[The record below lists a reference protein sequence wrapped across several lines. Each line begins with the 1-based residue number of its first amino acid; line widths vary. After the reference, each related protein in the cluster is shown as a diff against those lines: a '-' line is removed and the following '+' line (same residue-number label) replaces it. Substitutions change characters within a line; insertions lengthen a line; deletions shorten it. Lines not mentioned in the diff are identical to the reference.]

1 MFKSVENRS
10 VSQMIVEQIQEMIM
24 SGELKAGD
32 PLPTERALSEM
43 LNVGRPSLR
52 EALKALE
59 VMGIVESRQG
69 SGNYITNNV
78 SENFYKPLSLSFKL
92 SGRDHSEILQMRR
105 MIEYYTTVNA
115 ASNADDNDIKELRS
129 IEDHLESLTDP
140 LEISR
145 ADRRFHTRIAEITGN
160 SLILD
165 TLNSASYLLD
175 SFANEAI
182 RISGFMGDSLDSVY
196 QEHMAIIHA
205 IENHDP
211 EAAFESIRKHLGS
224 IRLELMDR

>member
-1 MFKSVENRS
+1 MFKSVESRS
-10 VSQMIVEQIQEMIM
+10 VSQMIVEQIQDMIM

-32 PLPTERALSEM
+32 PLPTERALAET

-59 VMGIVESRQG
+59 VMGVVESRQG
-69 SGNYITNNV
+69 SGNYISNNV
-78 SENFYKPLSLSFKL
+78 NESFYKPLSLSFKL

-115 ASNADDNDIKELRS
+115 AQRADEDDIKSLKD
-129 IEDHLESLTDP
+129 IENKLEALTDP
-140 LEISR
+140 LEISK
-145 ADRRFHTRIAEITGN
+145 ADRSFHTRIAEITGN

-175 SFANEAI
+175 SFANETI
-182 RISGFMGDSLDSVY
+182 RISGFQGDSLESVY
-196 QEHMAIIHA
+196 EEHRNIIKA
-205 IENHDP
+205 IEAHDQG
-211 EAAFESIRKHLGS
+211 AAYDAIKAHLGS
-224 IRLELMDR
+224 IRVDLMDR